1 MQTTVCDNYTTNAGS
16 CNGSNDII
24 RALKGEIQEDRARL
38 DSPMIVRFDDSGGH
52 DFTACTPPARLL
64 KAFDPEE
71 VEFLPGF
78 TTEER
83 AVSLELWER
92 NAKKDI
98 LRGLSKLGYRRGSE
112 DVRRLVAARLTQIE
126 ALFHGA
132 EPIEHNLKAKAA
144 HYVKLAKDLRDEIS
158 RMGGSSSE
166 SRAVTKAPI
175 IITAT
180 TFTRSK
186 EYKSPS
192 RRSSS
197 SSSASSSG
205 GGGDGGDDSGGSD
218 QPEPPAATLCR
229 QTYFPFPLPLSVDPH
244 HNTNPIVA
252 SSSDWGRC

>member
-1 MQTTVCDNYTTNAGS
+1 MQNNYTTECGS
-16 CNGSNDII
+16 GNGSKDII

-38 DSPMIVRFDDSGGH
+38 DSPMIVRFDDSGEH

-92 NAKKDI
+92 NAKRDI

-175 IITAT
+175 IIAST
-180 TFTRSK
+180 TFTRTK

-192 RRSSS
+192 RR
-197 SSSASSSG
+197 ASSGRG
-205 GGGDGGDDSGGSD
+205 GGGDGGDDSGGSGD
-218 QPEPPAATLCR
+218 PEPPAATLCLA
-229 QTYFPFPLPLSVDPH
+229 TCFPLPDVDPTQNIH
-244 HNTNPIVA
+244 TIA
-252 SSSDWGRC
+252 TSSEMGWR